1 MIIPVRKSD
10 VVAIQT
16 NAPHNERRPK
26 SGALLQVQLTCWHYT
41 SGTANGQ
48 IAYAKIGYNG
58 ALFKHKGGILMRGR
72 IIFFGILALL
82 AGSEMI
88 FSNIG
93 TLIGNIDA
101 TAAMLGVSVAA
112 EQTRLL
118 ILIAFNLVVLIGSV
132 WVCVALL
139 RPATP
144 INAQLG
150 VRLASGGMIGYAL
163 YQVWSALFLLAP
175 QWQMPILIV
184 GAVYGLIGATAWWLG
199 RPIA

>member
-1 MIIPVRKSD
+1 
-10 VVAIQT
+10 
-16 NAPHNERRPK
+16 
-26 SGALLQVQLTCWHYT
+26 
-41 SGTANGQ
+41 
-48 IAYAKIGYNG
+48 
-58 ALFKHKGGILMRGR
+58 MRGR

-93 TLIGNIDA
+93 TLIGNLDA

-112 EQTRLL
+112 EQTRLF

-132 WVCVALL
+132 WVCIALL
-139 RPATP
+139 RRNTP

-150 VRLASGGMIGYAL
+150 VRLASSGMIGYGV

-175 QWQMPILIV
+175 QWQVPILVV
-184 GAVYGLIGATAWWLG
+184 GVVYALIGVLAWWLG
-199 RPIA
+199 RALPSR